1 MVVILETMDIFENFT
16 RDELKILIEKYL
28 DEVFVDPDTVLLKP
42 KPVWIYYNI
51 IINLKVVNS
60 LYIILNGIV
69 NCYADNE
76 AAHQFIKNLQINKNT
91 DDSTSFSDSED
102 EFEIKCLDD
111 DVLNFEKDKE
121 TMDSQKRK
129 LDLIRQ
135 INYGEYFGGKS
146 GIISL
151 HLVRCSN
158 RWQMC

>member
-1 MVVILETMDIFENFT
+1 M
-16 RDELKILIEKYL
+16 
-28 DEVFVDPDTVLLKP
+28 
-42 KPVWIYYNI
+42 
-51 IINLKVVNS
+51 NS

-158 RWQMC
+158 R